1 VEKRDHVKPVIVCS
15 RCLGFEHCRFNGQ
28 MLASGLVEALKPF
41 VRFITPCPE
50 KDIGLGVP
58 RHPVRVVHQE
68 GENRLVQLVTGDD
81 ATGRMN
87 GFCREFL
94 QGIEE
99 VHGFILKSRS
109 PSCGLFDVKYYPPGE
124 KKPPV
129 GKGSGF
135 FGEACLG
142 AFPGA
147 AAEDEA
153 RLGNDRIREHFLTR
167 IFTAAEFSAVSTPAE
182 LVAFQSRH
190 KLLLMAYSQ
199 NEMRKLGRIT
209 AHQSETGMEATLAKY
224 REHLLKALE
233 KGPSYR
239 SHVNVLQHAFG
250 YFSKDLSGG
259 EKSFFMDNLEM
270 YRENRTSLTTLLN
283 LVLSWVIRFDVDY
296 LRDQSYFSPYP
307 PELRKQFD
315 IYRTKDYWGR

>member
-58 RHPVRVVHQE
+58 RHPVRVVRQE
-68 GENRLVQLVTGDD
+68 EENRLVQLVTGED
-81 ATGRMN
+81 ATGKMN
-87 GFCREFL
+87 RFSREFF
-94 QGIEE
+94 QGLDE

-135 FGEACLG
+135 FGEACLR
-142 AFPGA
+142 AFPA
-147 AAEDEA
+147 AVAEDEA
-153 RLGNDRIREHFLTR
+153 RLGNEKIREHFLTR
-167 IFTAAEFSAVSTPAE
+167 VFTAADFGTVRTPGE

-199 NEMRKLGRIT
+199 TEMRELGRIV
-209 AHQSETGMEATLAKY
+209 ALQSQAGMERTLAEY
-224 REHLLKALE
+224 RKHLMKALE

-239 SHVNVLQHAFG
+239 SHINVLQHAFG

-259 EKSFFMDNLEM
+259 EKSFFLDNLEM
-270 YRENRTSLTTLLN
+270 YRENRASLTTLLN
-283 LVLSWVIRFDVDY
+283 LVLSWVIRFDVEY
-296 LRDQSYFSPYP
+296 LMDQSYFSPYP
-307 PELRKQFD
+307 QELRKQFD
-315 IYRTKDYWGR
+315 VYRTKDYWGR

>member
-1 VEKRDHVKPVIVCS
+1 MEKREYHRPVIVCS

-28 MLASGLVEALKPF
+28 MLANGMVEALKPF
-41 VRFITPCPE
+41 VTFITPCPE

-58 RHPVRVVHQE
+58 RHPVRVVQQA

-87 GFCREFL
+87 GYCREFF
-94 QGIEE
+94 QGIGE

-124 KKPPV
+124 KKPPA

-167 IFTAAEFSAVSTPAE
+167 IFTAAEFSTVSTPAE

-199 NEMRKLGRIT
+199 SEMRKLGRIT
-209 AHQSETGMEATLAKY
+209 ALQGEAGMEATLAEY

-250 YFSKDLSGG
+250 YFSKHLSGQ
-259 EKSFFMDNLEM
+259 EKAFFMDNLEM
-270 YRENRTSLTTLLN
+270 YRENRTSLTTILN
-283 LVLSWVIRFDVDY
+283 LVLSWVIRFQVDY
-296 LRDQSYFSPYP
+296 LGLQSYFSPYP

-315 IYRTKDYWGR
+315 VYRTKDYWGR

>member
-1 VEKRDHVKPVIVCS
+1 MEKRDHVKPVIVCS

-58 RHPVRVVHQE
+58 RHPVRVVRQE
-68 GENRLVQLVTGDD
+68 EENRLVQLVTGED
-81 ATGRMN
+81 ATGKMN
-87 GFCREFL
+87 RFSREFF
-94 QGIEE
+94 QGLDE

-135 FGEACLG
+135 FGEACLR
-142 AFPGA
+142 AFPA
-147 AAEDEA
+147 AVAEDEA
-153 RLGNDRIREHFLTR
+153 RLGNEKIREHFLTR
-167 IFTAAEFSAVSTPAE
+167 VFTAADFGTVRTPGE

-199 NEMRKLGRIT
+199 TEMRELGRIV
-209 AHQSETGMEATLAKY
+209 ALQSQAGMERTLAEY
-224 REHLLKALE
+224 RKHLMKALE

-239 SHVNVLQHAFG
+239 SHINVLQHAFG

-259 EKSFFMDNLEM
+259 EKSFFLDNLEM
-270 YRENRTSLTTLLN
+270 YRENRASLTTLLN
-283 LVLSWVIRFDVDY
+283 LVLSWVIRFDVEY
-296 LRDQSYFSPYP
+296 LMDQSYFSPYP
-307 PELRKQFD
+307 QELRKQFD
-315 IYRTKDYWGR
+315 VYRTKDYWGR